1 MNVPPP
7 RDLNKLRQQQA
18 EYSEAQKEHS
28 RKRRAIA
35 VARMRKLEEEMRM
48 REVRRQHERELTN
61 VGQSTRII
69 IYERPPFVNT
79 R

>member
-1 MNVPPP
+1 LNVPPP

-18 EYSEAQKEHS
+18 DYSEAQKEQS

-48 REVRRQHERELTN
+48 REVRREHERDLTN
-61 VGQSTRII
+61 VGQSTRIV
-69 IYERPPFVNT
+69 IYERPPFV
-79 R
+79 RSG